1 MIYNKRRFQK
11 FLLLV
16 GIVVLIACSCKPDSS
31 KKDLAKLSLKTPRDT
46 VRPMDTTKIESFF
59 LKYPE
64 FSTHKLNVTQLYQKY
79 NRFIW
84 FKNNG
89 LTEFA
94 QVLFNQVVQLDNE
107 GIKTPVPYR
116 HQYDEIFYTEKGNLA
131 TITSELLIS
140 CLYFYYIKNVYEGID
155 TEISENLQWHLPRE
169 KVSYASL
176 LDTLMLKPDLIG
188 KERPAFFGQYYNL
201 RKALWQFKQIE
212 KKGGWKSIAFSP
224 EMLPFK
230 KGDTSATVASVRSRL
245 FKEGYI
251 ANDSGELIFDN
262 ELIDGILKYQRR
274 HNRTSDSLITKSL
287 ISELNIPVAERIKTI
302 SVNMERCR
310 WITPNLIKAKEFIAV
325 NIPSYRLHYI
335 QNGKPVL
342 ISKVV
347 VGREL
352 NKTVVFSG
360 EMSYIVF
367 NPYWNVPNS
376 ILKNEIVPEMHK
388 DPNYLSKHNMEWH
401 EGRLR
406 QKPSKNNSLGL
417 VKFMFPNSNNIY
429 LHDTP
434 AKSLFNQEQRAFSH
448 GCIRVEKARELAIAI
463 LGTDSDEKKIDR
475 LMDGSEEKVVKLKE
489 KIPVYIA
496 YFTAWADEDGNIAF
510 FKDIYNRDTELA
522 QLLHL

>member
-1 MIYNKRRFQK
+1 
-11 FLLLV
+11 
-16 GIVVLIACSCKPDSS
+16 
-31 KKDLAKLSLKTPRDT
+31 
-46 VRPMDTTKIESFF
+46 
-59 LKYPE
+59 
-64 FSTHKLNVTQLYQKY
+64 
-79 NRFIW
+79 
-84 FKNNG
+84 
-89 LTEFA
+89 
-94 QVLFNQVVQLDNE
+94 
-107 GIKTPVPYR
+107 
-116 HQYDEIFYTEKGNLA
+116 
-131 TITSELLIS
+131 
-140 CLYFYYIKNVYEGID
+140 
-155 TEISENLQWHLPRE
+155 
-169 KVSYASL
+169 
-176 LDTLMLKPDLIG
+176 
-188 KERPAFFGQYYNL
+188 
-201 RKALWQFKQIE
+201 
-212 KKGGWKSIAFSP
+212 
-224 EMLPFK
+224 
-230 KGDTSATVASVRSRL
+230 
-245 FKEGYI
+245 
-251 ANDSGELIFDN
+251 
-262 ELIDGILKYQRR
+262 
-274 HNRTSDSLITKSL
+274 
-287 ISELNIPVAERIKTI
+287 
-302 SVNMERCR
+302 MERCR

-335 QNGKPVL
+335 RNGKPVL

-376 ILKNEIVPEMHK
+376 ILKNEIVPAMRK

-406 QKPSKNNSLGL
+406 QKPGKNNSLGL

-434 AKSLFNQEQRAFSH
+434 AKSLFNREQRAFSH